1 MFRVFVRKRKRR
13 LSSPRTIAF
22 SIGAHLLLL
31 GGIVVASTAPPKP
44 VEIIDEWDI
53 GAPPPEPPP
62 ATPAPPPAETARPDD
77 APRPVPG
84 ETVQLP
90 APETVPDE
98 IPPVDVN
105 ATPLTAAQTTGVG
118 SVGDVY
124 GPPPATPTP
133 PTGATGGESTDGEY
147 VYDSGTVEALPG
159 LANGRE
165 MAQHLRRNYPRML
178 ADAAVSGRVLLEF
191 VVDPDGRVRP
201 GSIRV
206 VESTNEQ
213 FSEASLR
220 VAERFRFRPARV
232 GDQPVAVLVTVP
244 IDWKPE
250 R

>member
-1 MFRVFVRKRKRR
+1 MFRVFVSKRKRR

-22 SIGAHLLLL
+22 SVGAHLLLL
-31 GGIVVASTAPPKP
+31 GGIVVASTAPPEPKEP
-44 VEIIDEWDI
+44 PEELV
-53 GAPPPEPPP
+53 GPLMPLAPPPPPP
-62 ATPAPPPAETARPDD
+62 APAPAETARPDD

-105 ATPLTAAQTTGVG
+105 ATPLTAAQTTGLG
-118 SVGDVY
+118 AVGDVY

-133 PTGATGGESTDGEY
+133 PAGATTGESTDGDY
-147 VYDSGTVEALPG
+147 VYDSGTVESLPG

-165 MAQHLRRNYPRML
+165 MSQHLRRNYPQML

-201 GSIRV
+201 GSVRV

-213 FSEASLR
+213 FSEASMR

>member
-13 LSSPRTIAF
+13 LSSPRTIAL
-22 SIGAHLLLL
+22 SIGAHLLLV
-31 GGIVVASTAPPKP
+31 GGIVAASTA
-44 VEIIDEWDI
+44 
-53 GAPPPEPPP
+53 APPLEETVIEIPIGPAPVEPPP
-62 ATPAPPPAETARPDD
+62 PPAPAPVETPASDD

-90 APETVPDE
+90 APETVPTQ
-98 IPPVDVN
+98 IPPVDVD
-105 ATPLTAAQTTGVG
+105 ATPLTAAQTTGLG
-118 SVGDVY
+118 AVGDVY

-133 PTGATGGESTDGEY
+133 PTGTTVGESTDGDY
-147 VYDSGTVEALPG
+147 VYDSGMVESLPG

-165 MAQHLRRNYPRML
+165 MAQHLRRNYPQML

-201 GSIRV
+201 GSVRV

-213 FSEASLR
+213 FSEASVR

-232 GDQPVAVLVTVP
+232 GDQ
-244 IDWKPE
+244 
-250 R
+250 

>member
-22 SIGAHLLLL
+22 SIGAHLILL
-31 GGIVVASTAPPKP
+31 GGIVVASTAAPAP
-44 VEIIDEWDI
+44 VERVVGVFPI
-53 GAPPPEPPP
+53 GQPPVEPPP
-62 ATPAPPPAETARPDD
+62 PPAPAPVETPPSDD

-90 APETVPDE
+90 APQTVPDA

-105 ATPLTAAQTTGVG
+105 ATPLTAAQTTGLG

-201 GSIRV
+201 GSVRV

-232 GDQPVAVLVTVP
+232 GDQAVAVLVTVP